1 MIKVLITD
9 DSAFMRK
16 AISMMIE
23 KDPEIKVVGVARN
36 GEEALE
42 KIKALQ
48 PDVLTLDVE
57 MPGMNGLEVL
67 KKVMSEDPLP
77 VLMISSLTKEGAEI
91 TFKALELGAMDFI
104 TKNLSYVSMDITKLE
119 KDIIEKIK
127 AISKRRYFLRKNFAF
142 KSSFISKNKNIEDK
156 KFTTSKETRNLP
168 FKNKYRIIAVGS
180 STGGPGA
187 LQEVISK
194 LPKNL
199 PCPIVIA
206 QHMPPG
212 FTRTF
217 SERLNSISE
226 VRVKEAENDEYLE
239 DGTVY
244 IAPGNTNMSLIRKG
258 AKVYLFINPDTT
270 GSTYVPSVN
279 VLIGSVAEVY
289 RSMAIGVILTGMG
302 NDGLEGIKKL
312 KSNYG
317 YVIAQDEATCV
328 IYGMPKAIID
338 NSLADCI
345 CPINEVTGKI
355 VSIV

>member
-42 KIKALQ
+42 KIKTLQ

-57 MPGMNGLEVL
+57 MPGLNGLEVL
-67 KKVMSEDPLP
+67 KRVMSEDPLP
-77 VLMISSLTKEGAEI
+77 VLMISSVTKEGAEI
-91 TFKALELGAMDFI
+91 TFKALELGAMDFV
-104 TKNLSYVSMDITKLE
+104 TKNLSYVSMDIIKLE
-119 KDIIEKIK
+119 KDIIDKIK
-127 AISKRRYFLRKNFAF
+127 AISKRRHFLKKNF
-142 KSSFISKNKNIEDK
+142 ILKNNNIENK
-156 KFTTSKETRNLP
+156 KPPILKEARNIC
-168 FKNKYRIIAVGS
+168 FKNKFRIVAIGS

-199 PCPIVIA
+199 PCPVVIA

-239 DGTVY
+239 NGTVY
-244 IAPGNTNMSLIRKG
+244 IAPGNTNMSLTRKG

-279 VLIGSVAEVY
+279 VLVGSVAELY
-289 RSMAIGVILTGMG
+289 RSTAIGVILTGMG

-338 NSLADCI
+338 NSLADSI
-345 CPINEVTGKI
+345 CPINEITSKI

>member
-42 KIKALQ
+42 KIKTLQ

-77 VLMISSLTKEGAEI
+77 VLMISSLTKEGAET

-104 TKNLSYVSMDITKLE
+104 TKNLSYVSMDIIKLE

-127 AISKRRYFLRKNFAF
+127 AISKRKFFLKKYFAQKISNAAEKKIIAPKEIKNV
-142 KSSFISKNKNIEDK
+142 
-156 KFTTSKETRNLP
+156 L
-168 FKNKYRIIAVGS
+168 FKNKYRIVAVGS

-199 PCPIVIA
+199 PCPVVIA

-212 FTRTF
+212 FTKTF

-239 DGTVY
+239 NGTVY

-258 AKVYLFINPDTT
+258 AKVHLFINPDTT

-279 VLIGSVAEVY
+279 VLISSVAEVY
-289 RSMAIGVILTGMG
+289 RNTAIGVILTGMG
-302 NDGLEGIKKL
+302 NDGCEGIKKL

-317 YVIAQDEATCV
+317 YVIAQDEATSV
-328 IYGMPKAIID
+328 IYGMPKAIAD
-338 NSLADCI
+338 NYLADCI
-345 CPINEVTGKI
+345 CPITEISGKI